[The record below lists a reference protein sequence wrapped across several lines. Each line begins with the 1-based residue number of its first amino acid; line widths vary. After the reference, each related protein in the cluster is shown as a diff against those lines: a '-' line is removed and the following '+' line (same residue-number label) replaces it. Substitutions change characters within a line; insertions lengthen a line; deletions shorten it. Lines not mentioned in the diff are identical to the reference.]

1 MDKNLYEGDD
11 VIVKKPWE
19 LAIIEGYS
27 GGICEC
33 GSVLH
38 IKTPKIKMFH
48 SIKCP
53 NCGFII
59 QLFCGEEG
67 KLVGMDELR

>member
-1 MDKNLYEGDD
+1 MDKELYEGDD
-11 VIVKKPWE
+11 VIVRKPWE
-19 LAIIEGYS
+19 LEIIEGCS
-27 GGICEC
+27 GGFCKC
-33 GSVLH
+33 GAVLH
-38 IKTPKIKMFH
+38 IKTPKIKMFY

-67 KLVGMDELR
+67 EPAGMDLLR